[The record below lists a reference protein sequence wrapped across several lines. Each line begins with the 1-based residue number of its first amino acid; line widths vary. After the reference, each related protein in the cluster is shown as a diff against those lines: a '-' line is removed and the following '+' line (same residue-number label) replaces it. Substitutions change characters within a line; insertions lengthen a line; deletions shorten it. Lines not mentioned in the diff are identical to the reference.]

1 VSRPRR
7 LEIPTVSEPQVLL
20 YDTTLRDGTQAED
33 VSLTLE
39 DKLLIAEKL
48 DGLGIHRIE
57 GGWPGSNP
65 KDMAFFTEA
74 RKLALK
80 HAKVTAFGMTRR
92 AGVTARRDL
101 NLQALLEA
109 GTESV
114 TIVGKTWDFHVHH
127 ALRVS
132 LDENLRMIEESIAY
146 LKKRVPEVMYDAE
159 HFFDGYRE
167 NPEYALKTLDAAIAG
182 GADWLVLCDTN
193 GGTLP
198 SDLGRVLDAI
208 VPRAP
213 GRIGI
218 HCHNDAEC
226 AVANSVLA
234 VEKGARQVQGTI
246 NGIGERCGNANLCSI
261 IPNLKLKRGID
272 CVSDAQL
279 KTLKEVSRFV
289 AELANMTPSKHQP
302 YVGESAFAHKG
313 GMHVSAIRRHSR
325 TYEHVPPDKVGNRQR
340 VLVSDLSGQSNVL
353 FKAEEFGLDLSDR
366 KPEVRA
372 IVDDLK
378 ELENEGY
385 QFEGAEGSFELLVDR
400 ALNGKK
406 HWFDLRGFRVIDEK
420 REAGREP
427 YSEATIRVVVNGE
440 EEHTAAEGHGPVN
453 ALDNAL
459 RKALERFYPEL
470 QTVQL
475 LDYKVRVLKA
485 RSGTSA
491 RVRVLIESGDGHNR
505 WGTVGVSENIIEASW
520 QALVDSLVYK
530 LYVDARKKGRKR
542 AARRNG

>member
-1 VSRPRR
+1 M
-7 LEIPTVSEPQVLL
+7 SEPQVLL

-80 HAKVTAFGMTRR
+80 HARVTAFGMTRR

-101 NLQALLEA
+101 NLQALLDAE
-109 GTESV
+109 TESV

-167 NPEYALKTLDAAIAG
+167 NPEYALKTLDAAVAG

-198 SDLGRVLDAI
+198 SDLGRILDVV
-208 VPRAP
+208 VPRTR
-213 GRIGI
+213 GLIGI

-261 IPNLKLKRGID
+261 IPNLKIKRAID
-272 CVSDAQL
+272 CVSDTQL

-325 TYEHVPPDKVGNRQR
+325 TYEHVSPDRVGNRQR

-406 HWFDLRGFRVIDEK
+406 HWFELRGFRVIDEK
-420 REAGREP
+420 RDAGREP
-427 YSEATIRVVVNGE
+427 YSEATIRVVVNGV

-470 QTVQL
+470 QSVQL

>member
-1 VSRPRR
+1 MSQAR
-7 LEIPTVSEPQVLL
+7 VLL

-33 VSLTLE
+33 VALTLE

-48 DGLGIHRIE
+48 DGLGIDRIE

-65 KDMAFFTEA
+65 KDMAFFTEV
-74 RKLALK
+74 RRLRLK
-80 HAKVTAFGMTRR
+80 HAKVAAFGMTRR
-92 AGVTARRDL
+92 AGVTAGRDL
-101 NLQALLEA
+101 NLKALVDA
-109 GTESV
+109 QTECV
-114 TIVGKTWDFHVHH
+114 TLVGKTWDFHVHQ

-132 LDENLRMIEESIAY
+132 LDENLRMIEDSIAF

-167 NPEYALKTLDAAIAG
+167 NPDYALKTLAAAVAG

-198 SDLGRVLDAI
+198 TELGRILDD
-208 VPRAP
+208 VVQRVDRP
-213 GRIGI
+213 IGI
-218 HCHNDAEC
+218 HCHNDSEC

-289 AELANMTPSKHQP
+289 AELANMTPSKHQA

-313 GMHVSAIRRHSR
+313 GMHVSAIRRHSK
-325 TYEHVPPDKVGNRQR
+325 TYEHVAPERVGNRQR

-353 FKAEEFGLDLSDR
+353 SKAEEFGLDLSDR

-372 IVDDLK
+372 IVERLK
-378 ELENEGY
+378 ELESEGY
-385 QFEGAEGSFELLVDR
+385 QFEGAEGSFELLVDK

-406 HWFDLRGFRVIDEK
+406 NWFELRGFRVIDEK
-420 REAGREP
+420 REAGRAP
-427 YSEATIRVVVNGE
+427 YSEATIRVEVNGV

-459 RKALERFYPEL
+459 RKALERFYPEIKS
-470 QTVQL
+470 VQL

-485 RSGTSA
+485 RAGTSA
-491 RVRVLIESGDGHNR
+491 RVRVLIESGDGVSK

-530 LYVDARKKGRKR
+530 LHTDAKKKGRKR
-542 AARRNG
+542 VGQRGA